1 MKRKTLKILKNI
13 LVPFQV
19 TFIVACYL
27 LSARTSYAQVREP
40 SDKLLIGN
48 WLGSLNNEV
57 HVYYEIS
64 RKWDGSLM
72 GYNGIIEFKMSGG
85 PVEVVTLV
93 RDSVYFRELESNQ
106 RYSGILNS
114 DSMIIRG
121 SYTNL
126 NINQSWT
133 RTLKLVDHF
142 PVFVRPQTPLRL
154 FPYKE
159 ENVVYENKTA
169 GIHLAGTL
177 TLLDTKGPFP
187 AAILITGSGQQN
199 RDYEHSFHRP
209 FLVLADFLT
218 RQGIAVLR
226 VDDRGVGGTTR
237 TGPFFNSTTKDFASD
252 VLAGVQYLRTRKE
265 IDPGRI
271 GLIGHSEGGLI
282 ASMLAADSPEIAFI
296 VLMASPAGGKFSK
309 GIVAQDSVT
318 AIAGGA
324 NEQETAVIVNWCK
337 CYYSIALNEKDTHI
351 AREKLQQ
358 LFDERTPEE
367 KQAFEKTGV
376 AGGTLSIDYA
386 LQPHF
391 QYLCSI
397 APNDYLRRV
406 KCPVLALMGDKDV
419 SGPCTF
425 TLKNMED
432 MFKAAG
438 NKNYAIHEM
447 KNMNHF
453 FQSVNPDNIR
463 NSEDIDETISPL
475 VLDLIGS
482 WVKDQMFKR

>member
-1 MKRKTLKILKNI
+1 MKRITFKVFKDILFRFQAVVI
-13 LVPFQV
+13 VTCALLSFQV
-19 TFIVACYL
+19 
-27 LSARTSYAQVREP
+27 SSAQVSEH
-40 SDKLLIGN
+40 SDSILIGN
-48 WLGSLNNEV
+48 WLGALNNEV

-64 RKWDGSLM
+64 IKWDGSLM

-93 RDSVYFRELESNQ
+93 RDSVYFKELESNQ

-121 SYTNL
+121 KYANL
-126 NINQSWT
+126 NINQSWPL
-133 RTLKLVDHF
+133 TLKRIAQL
-142 PVFVRPQTPLRL
+142 PVIVRPQTPLRP

-159 ENVVYENKTA
+159 ENVVYENKMA

-177 TLLDTKGPFP
+177 TLPNTKGPFP

-218 RQGIAVLR
+218 KQGIAVLR

-265 IDPGRI
+265 IDSGKI

-282 ASMLAADSPEIAFI
+282 ASMVATDIPEISYI
-296 VLMASPAGGKFSK
+296 VLMASPAGGKFSE
-309 GIVAQDSVT
+309 GIIAQDSVT
-318 AIAGGA
+318 ARAGGA
-324 NEQETAVIVNWCK
+324 NDHETVVILNWCK
-337 CYYSIALNEKDTHI
+337 RYYSIALNEKDICI
-351 AREKLQQ
+351 AREKLQR
-358 LFDERTPEE
+358 LFDDRTPEE

-376 AGGTLSIDYA
+376 SGGTLSVDYA

-397 APNDYLRRV
+397 NPDDFLRRV

-419 SGPCTF
+419 SGPCTL
-425 TLKNMED
+425 TLKAMEAA
-432 MFKAAG
+432 FKTAG
-438 NKNYAIHEM
+438 NMNYSIHEM

-453 FQSVNPDNIR
+453 FQTVNPDNIK
-463 NSEDIDETISPL
+463 NSEDIDETISPI
-475 VLDLIGS
+475 VLDLVSS
-482 WVKDQMFKR
+482 WIKNQMFNR

>member
-1 MKRKTLKILKNI
+1 MKRETSKVFKDI

-19 TFIVACYL
+19 GIMFTCSL
-27 LSARTSYAQVREP
+27 LNFQISSAQISEHAD
-40 SDKLLIGN
+40 SILIGN
-48 WLGSLNNEV
+48 WLGALNNEV

-72 GYNGIIEFKMSGG
+72 GYNGIIEFKISGS

-93 RDSVYFRELESNQ
+93 RDSVYFKELESNQ
-106 RYSGILNS
+106 RYSGILIS
-114 DSMIIRG
+114 DSLIIRG

-126 NINQSWT
+126 NINQSWPL
-133 RTLKLVDHF
+133 TLRRIDKL
-142 PVFVRPQTPLRL
+142 PVIVRPQTPLKP
-154 FPYKE
+154 FPYRE

-177 TLLDTKGPFP
+177 TLPNNKSFFP

-199 RDYEHSFHRP
+199 RDYEHLFHRP

-218 RQGIAVLR
+218 KQGIAVLR

-237 TGPFFNSTTKDFASD
+237 TGPFFNSTTKDFATD

-265 IDPGRI
+265 IDSGKI

-282 ASMLAADSPEIAFI
+282 ASMVAADFPEIAFI
-296 VLMASPAGGKFSK
+296 VLMASPAGGKFSD
-309 GIVAQDSVT
+309 GIVSQDSLT
-318 AIAGGA
+318 ARAGGA
-324 NEQETAVIVNWCK
+324 NDRETTVIVNWCK
-337 CYYSIALNEKDTHI
+337 RYYSIVLNEKDIRI
-351 AREKLQQ
+351 AREKLQR
-358 LFDERTPEE
+358 LFDDRTPEE

-376 AGGTLSIDYA
+376 SGGTLSIDYA

-397 APNDYLRRV
+397 NPDDFLRRV

-419 SGPCTF
+419 SGPCTL
-425 TLKNMED
+425 TLKAIED
-432 MFKAAG
+432 AFKAAG
-438 NKNYAIHEM
+438 KINYTIHEM

-453 FQSVNPDNIR
+453 FQSVNPDNVQ
-463 NSEDIDETISPL
+463 NSQDIDETISPI
-475 VLDLIGS
+475 VLDLVSS
-482 WVKDQMFKR
+482 WVKNQVFNR

>member
-1 MKRKTLKILKNI
+1 MKKKTFKVLKDT
-13 LVPFQV
+13 LVPFQAA
-19 TFIVACYL
+19 FMVACSFL
-27 LSARTSYAQVREP
+27 FVQVSSAQVSEL
-40 SDKLLIGN
+40 SDSILIGK
-48 WLGSLNNEV
+48 WLGALNNEV

-72 GYNGIIEFKMSGG
+72 GYNGIIEFKMSGR

-93 RDSVYFRELESNQ
+93 GDSVYFSELESNQ
-106 RYSGILNS
+106 RFSGVLNS
-114 DSMIIRG
+114 DSMTIRG
-121 SYTNL
+121 KYTNL
-126 NINQSWT
+126 NINQSWPLNL
-133 RTLKLVDHF
+133 RRVGQL
-142 PVFVRPQTPLRL
+142 PAIVRPQTPLSP
-154 FPYKE
+154 FSYKE

-177 TLLDTKGPFP
+177 TLPDTKSPFP
-187 AAILITGSGQQN
+187 AALLITGSGQQN
-199 RDYEHSFHRP
+199 RDYEYAFHRP

-237 TGPFFNSTTKDFASD
+237 TGPFFNSTTKDLASD
-252 VLAGVQYLRTRKE
+252 VLAGVQYLKTRKE

-282 ASMLAADSPEIAFI
+282 ASILAADHPEIAFI
-296 VLMASPAGGKFSK
+296 VLMAAPAGGKFSK

-318 AIAGGA
+318 ARAGGA
-324 NEQETAVIVNWCK
+324 NDNETAIIVNWCK
-337 CYYSIALNEKDTHI
+337 RYYSVALNEKDTRI
-351 AREKLQQ
+351 AREKLQR
-358 LFDERTPEE
+358 LFDDRTPEE

-376 AGGTLSIDYA
+376 SGGTLSIDYA

-391 QYLCSI
+391 QYLCSLT
-397 APNDYLRRV
+397 PNDFLKRV

-425 TLKNMED
+425 TLKNMEE

-438 NKNYAIHEM
+438 NKNYSIHEM
-447 KNMNHF
+447 KNMNHH

-463 NSEDIDETISPL
+463 NPEDIDETISPI
-475 VLDLIGS
+475 VLELISS
-482 WVKDQMFKR
+482 WINVLAP

>member
-1 MKRKTLKILKNI
+1 MKKITFKVLKDI
-13 LVPFQV
+13 LVLFQV
-19 TFIVACYL
+19 AFMVACSL
-27 LSARTSYAQVREP
+27 LSVHVSSAQE
-40 SDKLLIGN
+40 SELIDSILIGK
-48 WLGSLNNEV
+48 WLGALNNEV

-72 GYNGIIEFKMSGG
+72 GYNGIIEFKMSGR
-85 PVEVVTLV
+85 PVELATLV
-93 RDSVYFRELESNQ
+93 GDSVHFSELEDNQ
-106 RYSGILNS
+106 RFSGMLNS
-114 DSMIIRG
+114 DSMTIRG
-121 SYTNL
+121 NYTNL
-126 NINQSWT
+126 NINQSWPL
-133 RTLKLVDHF
+133 TLKRVDQL
-142 PVFVRPQTPLRL
+142 PIIVRPQTPIRP

-177 TLLDTKGPFP
+177 TLPNNKGPFP

-199 RDYEHSFHRP
+199 RDYELSFHRP

-265 IDPGRI
+265 IDHDKI

-282 ASMLAADSPEIAFI
+282 ASMLAADSPDIAFI
-296 VLMASPAGGKFSK
+296 VLLASPAGGKFSK

-318 AIAGGA
+318 ARAGGA
-324 NEQETAVIVNWCK
+324 NDHETAVILNWCK
-337 CYYSIALNEKDTHI
+337 RYYSIVLNEKDTRV
-351 AREKLQQ
+351 AREKLQR
-358 LFDERTPEE
+358 LFDDRTPEE

-376 AGGTLSIDYA
+376 SGGTLSIDYA

-397 APNDYLRRV
+397 APNDYLMRV

-419 SGPCTF
+419 SGPCAI

-438 NKNYAIHEM
+438 NKNYSIHEM
-447 KNMNHF
+447 KNMNHL
-453 FQSVNPDNIR
+453 FQSVNPDNIQ
-463 NSEDIDETISPL
+463 NSEDIDETISPI
-475 VLDLIGS
+475 VLDLISS
-482 WVKDQMFKR
+482 WAKNQMFNR